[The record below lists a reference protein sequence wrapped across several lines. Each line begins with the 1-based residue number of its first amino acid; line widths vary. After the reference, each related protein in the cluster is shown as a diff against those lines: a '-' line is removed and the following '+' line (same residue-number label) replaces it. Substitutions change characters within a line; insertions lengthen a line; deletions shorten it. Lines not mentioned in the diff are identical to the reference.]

1 MSRGA
6 ADLSTLNDLI
16 QLGGG
21 DELSVSSRL
30 PSHVVDHSVVLNACL
45 CFCNVK
51 LHFQHSSLVK
61 TVATVATVAMVAAM
75 ALPNQQMCQKQQGR
89 QLLLG

>member
-1 MSRGA
+1 MRGGA
-6 ADLSTLNDLI
+6 GDLSTLNDLI

-51 LHFQHSSLVK
+51 LHFQRSSLVK
-61 TVATVATVAMVAAM
+61 TVATVAAM